1 MDAKLKQLIKLAKEE
16 DWDKIDQ
23 EIPKIAS
30 SQPYID
36 WAKEKGIKD
45 EDGNVRDFAV
55 SILEKSELNPKEFKD
70 IEDNLY
76 NLMET
81 DENPYVKYRS
91 AFALVSH
98 GSLKDKE
105 KLLGVLRSA
114 QRDPD
119 TKDIAENYLEKIK

>member
-1 MDAKLKQLIKLAKEE
+1 MDEKLRKLIKLAKEE

-30 SQPYID
+30 AQPYID

-70 IEDNLY
+70 IEDRLY
-76 NLMET
+76 NLMAN
-81 DENPYVKYRS
+81 DDNPYVKYRS
-91 AFALVSH
+91 AFALASH
-98 GSLKDKE
+98 GSIKDKE
-105 KLLGVLRSA
+105 KLLGTLRFA

-119 TKDIAENYLEKIK
+119 VKDIAENYLEQIK